1 MVATAGLG
9 TFILTRDGCT
19 KRWKILHKPPLQ
31 FQIPCGPVICSSYQ
45 VFPDWFQIQIIL
57 KHGLLNKYPGHS
69 KALMGYHT
77 SILKTYTVGKQKML
91 LPHHSGL
98 GSYQSILLE
107 PWSWPSHAKC
117 QGRSYIMGIHS
128 VNSIVDKLQ
137 SNISSTKGTDFTL
150 PLCLCLSSMGVTIA
164 Y

>member
-1 MVATAGLG
+1 MITTAGLG

-19 KRWKILHKPPLQ
+19 KLWKILHKPPLQ

-128 VNSIVDKLQ
+128 VNSVVDKLQ
-137 SNISSTKGTDFTL
+137 SNTSSTKDTDFTL
-150 PLCLCLSSMGVTIA
+150 PLCLNL
-164 Y
+164 